1 MSAVGLV
8 LHASHV
14 QQTPA
19 ASEVMEILKDPASA
33 VTASSD
39 NFWAMAAGLQRFVEQ
54 EGNGSLPLEVHS
66 ARAQP
71 ASKTLA
77 LAAKVM

>member
-1 MSAVGLV
+1 
-8 LHASHV
+8 
-14 QQTPA
+14 
-19 ASEVMEILKDPASA
+19 MEILKDPATA

-66 ARAQP
+66 ARVQP

-77 LAAKVM
+77 LAAEVM

>member
-1 MSAVGLV
+1 
-8 LHASHV
+8 
-14 QQTPA
+14 
-19 ASEVMEILKDPASA
+19 MEILKDPATA

-39 NFWAMAAGLQRFVEQ
+39 NFWVMAAGLQQFVDQ

-66 ARAQP
+66 TGAQP

-77 LAAKVM
+77 LVAELT